1 MRKILILIAVLLPA
15 RAMAYEVWCMPDKIC
30 YGTKC
35 KTNTDEEVSVRITDP
50 DGPKPMMRAFAED
63 VPMVQT
69 LEGDDVQFV
78 RFTGSNEF
86 QITMILDL
94 NPDDMTYVMTSKL
107 LGNDDTTYTGLCEV
121 Q

>member
-1 MRKILILIAVLLPA
+1 MHKILILTAVLLPA
-15 RAMAYEVWCMPDKIC
+15 PAMAYDLWCMPDKIC

-35 KTNTDEEVSVRITDP
+35 KANTDEEVSVRITDA
-50 DGPKPMMRAFAED
+50 DGAKPIMRAFAED

-69 LEGDDVQFV
+69 VDSDSVG
-78 RFTGSNEF
+78 FTGSNEF

-94 NPDDMTYVMTSKL
+94 NAADMTYTLTSRQL
-107 LGNDDTTYTGLCEV
+107 ANDDTTYSGLCEV